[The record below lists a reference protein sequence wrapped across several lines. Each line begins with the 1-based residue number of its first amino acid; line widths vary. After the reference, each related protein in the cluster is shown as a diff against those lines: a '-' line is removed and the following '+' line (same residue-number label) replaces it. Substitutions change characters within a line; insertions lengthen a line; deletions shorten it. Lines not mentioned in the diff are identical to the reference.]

1 MKDTQESSY
10 KTSKKTMWR
19 ERVESWLVRRM
30 RHGATADEALD
41 AMQRE
46 YGQHV
51 TINSIAPRL
60 SEMVDEGMAY
70 DTGERRVTRNNHT
83 AAVIRHISA
92 DDRPRTASQPG
103 LFQKGIAA

>member
-1 MKDTQESSY
+1 MKDTQSDAY
-10 KTSKKTMWR
+10 RTSKKQIWR
-19 ERVESWLVRRM
+19 SRVESWLVQRM
-30 RHGATADEALD
+30 RHGATADEALE

-60 SEMVDEGMAY
+60 TEMVQDGAAY
-70 DTGERRVTRNNHT
+70 DTGERRVTKSNKT

-92 DDRPRTASQPG
+92 DDRPRDFKQPK
-103 LFQKGIAA
+103 LFSEVAA